1 MYHGQLIQKHFYFYK
16 IYKMN
21 NILLVNSNSGKI
33 SGSVKGFLACLLMLG
48 LTVLQTHDVWA
59 HASLV
64 KSDPPRRA
72 TLSES
77 PSKIQLWFN
86 EEIETAYAAVSV
98 VDMND
103 KVVSQAD
110 PEKVIDD
117 PKSIILL
124 LPDLAAGVYK
134 VRFRVLSI
142 DGHVVDSNYSF
153 RIKDSSQ

>member
-1 MYHGQLIQKHFYFYK
+1 MA
-16 IYKMN
+16 
-21 NILLVNSNSGKI
+21 NILQINSYTGKI
-33 SGSVKGFLACLLMLG
+33 SGGVKGFVAWLLILG
-48 LTVLQTHDVWA
+48 LTVLQSHDVWA

-110 PEKVIDD
+110 PEKVADD
-117 PKSIILL
+117 PKSITLA
-124 LPDLAAGVYK
+124 LPELAAGVYK
-134 VRFRVLSI
+134 VKFRVLSI

>member
-1 MYHGQLIQKHFYFYK
+1 MDNKLQ
-16 IYKMN
+16 IY
-21 NILLVNSNSGKI
+21 SNSGKM
-33 SGSVKGFLACLLMLG
+33 SGGVKGFVACLLVIG
-48 LTVLQTHDVWA
+48 LTVLQVHEAWA

-64 KSDPPRRA
+64 KSDPPRRS

-98 VDMND
+98 VDVND
-103 KVVSQAD
+103 KVVSKAA
-110 PEKVIDD
+110 PEKVAND
-117 PKSIILL
+117 PKSIILA
-124 LPDLAAGVYK
+124 LPKLAAGAYK
-134 VRFRVLSI
+134 VQFRVLSI

>member
-1 MYHGQLIQKHFYFYK
+1 
-16 IYKMN
+16 MN
-21 NILLVNSNSGKI
+21 NTLQFIMNSGKMFCSI
-33 SGSVKGFLACLLMLG
+33 KGFIVCLLIIG
-48 LTVLQTHDVWA
+48 LAAQAHDVWA
-59 HASLV
+59 HASLI

-86 EEIETAYAAVSV
+86 EEIETAYATVTV

-103 KVVSQAD
+103 KVVSQAT
-110 PEKVIDD
+110 PEKVTDN
-117 PKSIILL
+117 PKSITLA
-124 LPDLAAGVYK
+124 LPELGAGAYK
-134 VRFRVLSI
+134 VQFRVLSI

>member
-1 MYHGQLIQKHFYFYK
+1 M
-16 IYKMN
+16 
-21 NILLVNSNSGKI
+21 
-33 SGSVKGFLACLLMLG
+33 
-48 LTVLQTHDVWA
+48 LQTHDVWA

-64 KSDPPRRA
+64 KSDPQRRA

-117 PKSIILL
+117 PKSIILP

-134 VRFRVLSI
+134 VQFRVLSI

>member
-1 MYHGQLIQKHFYFYK
+1 MQR
-16 IYKMN
+16 MN
-21 NILLVNSNSGKI
+21 NTSQFINAGRMVG
-33 SGSVKGFLACLLMLG
+33 GMKGFVICLLIIG
-48 LTVLQTHDVWA
+48 LMIQAHDVWA
-59 HASLV
+59 HASLI

-86 EEIETAYAAVSV
+86 EEIETAYATVTV

-103 KVVSQAD
+103 QVVSRAA
-110 PEKVIDD
+110 PEKVTDD
-117 PKSIILL
+117 PKSITLA
-124 LPDLAAGVYK
+124 LPELEAGAYK
-134 VRFRVLSI
+134 VQFRVLSI

>member
-1 MYHGQLIQKHFYFYK
+1 MSDG
-16 IYKMN
+16 
-21 NILLVNSNSGKI
+21 
-33 SGSVKGFLACLLMLG
+33 VKGFVTCLLVLG
-48 LTVLQTHDVWA
+48 LTVLQAQDVWA

-98 VDMND
+98 VDMNN

-110 PEKVIDD
+110 PEKVAND
-117 PKSIILL
+117 PKSITLA
-124 LPDLAAGVYK
+124 LPELAAGAYK
-134 VRFRVLSI
+134 VQFRVLSI